1 MMKRSNEALALRKP
15 KPMRVYGW
23 REWVAFPDL
32 GADHIKAK
40 IDTGARTSALH
51 ATHIS
56 LREQDGET
64 VVDFVIPALVGRG
77 GRKCTAKHV
86 DRRMIKNTSGNPEE
100 RLVIRTMLSIGGRRW
115 PIDVSLTDRAAMRF
129 DLILGRTAIR
139 RHAILVDPGRSF
151 LAGHPLGT

>member
-1 MMKRSNEALALRKP
+1 MTKPSSEARAASKSRPVK
-15 KPMRVYGW
+15 VFGW

-51 ATHIS
+51 ATHIE

-64 VVDFVIPALVGRG
+64 VVDFVIPALGGRG
-77 GRKCTAKHV
+77 GQRCTAQHV
-86 DRRMIKNTSGNPEE
+86 DRRMIKNTSGFPEE
-100 RLVIRTMLSIGGRRW
+100 RLVIRTTLAIGGRRW
-115 PIDVSLTDRAAMRF
+115 PIEVSLTDRAAMRF

-151 LAGHPLGT
+151 LAGAPFAR